1 MTFTNEASLKKPK
14 TPFDERIVAAV
25 DKIIAERGLKNDRQF
40 LLKHGLSPSL
50 LTKLRAGVQSAPK
63 ELVNIL
69 ATDYQVSLPY
79 METGNGRIFAQPST
93 QEVQPITFLN
103 ELPSVELP
111 FVSVHARA
119 SYIGL
124 GGASVDARSFDT
136 VHLTLMSPDEASK
149 YEGAVVFEVNGDSMQ
164 PLLHSGQRVIAWP
177 LDEAKWE
184 QVHNKVCVVAYDDTV
199 TIKAVRSNDLFTK
212 NMLVLHALDE
222 RVGYLPVSRRS
233 IRSIWFVD
241 EFFDRPKVRL

>member
-1 MTFTNEASLKKPK
+1 MSTLAESTLSQRLLEVYQELKNRARVKSK
-14 TPFDERIVAAV
+14 SEFARIVGFQNTHWSEYESGKRRFTHNHV
-25 DKIIAERGLKNDRQF
+25 M
-40 LLKHGLSPSL
+40 S
-50 LTKLRAGVQSAPK
+50 
-63 ELVNIL
+63 LVNHFG
-69 ATDYQVSLPY
+69 DVSRTFL
-79 METGNGRIFAQPST
+79 ETGEGKIFTVPVR
-93 QEVQPITFLN
+93 EVQPITFLN

-124 GGASVDARSFDT
+124 GGASVDARNFDT
-136 VHLTLMSPDEASK
+136 VHLTLMSPDEATK

-184 QVHNKVCVVAYDDTV
+184 QIHNKVCVVAYDDTV